1 MEQRASALQAR
12 LEARR
17 NMFLKTDNNATYG
30 VNNKPATNATA
41 SSGRTPN
48 HYSFCLNWFLLR
60 KLPFSWLE
68 YGHSV
73 CPIVCLSIKVFMLK
87 YDLNWMF

>member
-30 VNNKPATNATA
+30 VNNKPATTATN
-41 SSGRTPN
+41 SGRTPTL
-48 HYSFCLNWFLLR
+48 H
-60 KLPFSWLE
+60 
-68 YGHSV
+68 
-73 CPIVCLSIKVFMLK
+73 IKM
-87 YDLNWMF
+87 DLNISRLMMKILTKTFSIHPKRQLLM

>member
-30 VNNKPATNATA
+30 VNNKPATTATN
-41 SSGRTPN
+41 SGRTPT
-48 HYSFCLNWFLLR
+48 LQ
-60 KLPFSWLE
+60 
-68 YGHSV
+68 
-73 CPIVCLSIKVFMLK
+73 IKM
-87 YDLNWMF
+87 DLNKKLFTEGVNIQS

>member
-30 VNNKPATNATA
+30 VNNKPATTATN
-41 SSGRTPN
+41 SGRTPTL
-48 HYSFCLNWFLLR
+48 H
-60 KLPFSWLE
+60 
-68 YGHSV
+68 
-73 CPIVCLSIKVFMLK
+73 IKM
-87 YDLNWMF
+87 DLNKKLFTEGVKIQA